1 VNDPLA
7 APPLILVGAVLMFL
21 AMALIVLVVSE
32 WWEPAYRLVPV
43 ALVGAGL
50 SLIACFGKLIY
61 AALGTVFGWAS

>member
-1 VNDPLA
+1 VSDPFS

-21 AMALIVLVVSE
+21 ALALIALVVSE
-32 WWEPAYRLVPV
+32 WWEPAYRLAPV

-61 AALGTVFGWAS
+61 AALGTAFGWAS